1 MSDRVARGVS
11 IVGFVEW
18 LAATSGSV
26 ALRESHYLFL
36 VVLTVHVLTLLV
48 FAGMAAVIDLRLL
61 GFAMKRVPASDV
73 VDGLMPW
80 AIGGFVVML
89 LSGSLLFY
97 SSPLD
102 RYGNLFFR
110 AKLVCLVLAGLNV
123 VVFHKTVY
131 ARVASWDLDL
141 IPPQT
146 ARIAG
151 GLGLMLWVSI
161 IVLGRM
167 MAYQDYW
174 FGS

>member
-1 MSDRVARGVS
+1 MS

-18 LAATSGSV
+18 LSATSGSF

-48 FAGMAAVIDLRLL
+48 FAGLAAIIDLRLL
-61 GFAMKRVPASDV
+61 GLAMKRVPVSQII
-73 VDGLMPW
+73 DGLVPW
-80 AIGGFVVML
+80 AIGGFVVMVA
-89 LSGSLLFY
+89 SGSLLFY

-102 RYGNLFFR
+102 RFENLFFR
-110 AKLVCLVLAGLNV
+110 AKLVCLILAGVNV
-123 VVFHKTVY
+123 IVFHRTVY
-131 ARVASWDLDL
+131 ARVAHWDLDL
-141 IPPQT
+141 MPPQT
-146 ARIAG
+146 ARVAG
-151 GLGLMLWVSI
+151 GLGLLLWVSI